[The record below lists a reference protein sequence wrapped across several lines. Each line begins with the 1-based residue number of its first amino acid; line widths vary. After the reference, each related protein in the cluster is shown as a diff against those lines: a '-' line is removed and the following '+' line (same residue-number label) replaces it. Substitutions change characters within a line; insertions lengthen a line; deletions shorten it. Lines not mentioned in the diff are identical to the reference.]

1 MSLNSNKMYH
11 GCSSCYVDGTMA
23 LISKNGSCGTPT
35 DYPFWKDV
43 EDVSNNARTR
53 NQLKR
58 RTPAPK
64 AYINSYFEY
73 KSLPRDNPEQT
84 NSEQN

>member
-1 MSLNSNKMYH
+1 MSLNSNKIYH
-11 GCSSCYVDGTMA
+11 GCGLCYVDGTMA
-23 LISKNGSCGTPT
+23 LISKNGGCGTPT
-35 DYPFWKDV
+35 DYPFWKDE
-43 EDVSNNARTR
+43 EDVPNNVRTR

-64 AYINSYFEY
+64 SYINSYLEY

-84 NSEQN
+84 NSD